1 MSNVLLLT
9 FNTLKLI
16 FRKKGNII
24 LYFLLPL
31 AGILLSVVAYG
42 NTGSSPVNLAVVDK
56 DKSMMAGDFMQSLT
70 QEGKFKLTTIEEKNI
85 DQEITSNQ
93 AEAVLVIPQG
103 FAEGVYQENLKPIE
117 IVSIKGEAATAW
129 IQNYTNIYLKNL
141 HDLAA
146 ASGGNRDTFNTIYN
160 HFKQDKLALK
170 VSAVKDQAQSKG
182 MTAQSIGFLI
192 MFMMLGAGNV
202 AEIIQKEKINRTY
215 YRICAAP
222 VTSRTY
228 VFGNVLTNL
237 VIVMIQVFLTL
248 LFMTRVFNIQIFIP
262 FWQLYMILV
271 LFGLVAIGLGLL
283 IIAFTNDS
291 KQAGTLQN
299 LIITP
304 TCMLAGCFWPLDVMP
319 KAIQRIAD
327 FLPQTWVIT
336 AVQKLQEGGTL
347 SQVSINLSIIVAF
360 ALSFFLIAA
369 YRFSRNNSVKTFV

>member
-56 DKSMMAGDFMQSLT
+56 DKSMMAGDFMQSLA
-70 QEGKFKLTTIEEKNI
+70 QDGKFKLTTIEEKNI

-170 VSAVKDQAQSKG
+170 VSTVKDQAQNKG
-182 MTAQSIGFLI
+182 MTAQSIGLLI

-202 AEIIQKEKINRTY
+202 ADIIQKEKVNRTY

-237 VIVMIQVFLTL
+237 AIVMVQVFLTL